1 MPLVFQ
7 EITALNAIEISLT
20 TRMLE
25 LIKVLRTD
33 EVVYQRI
40 YANTNNC
47 RRLTDQDL
55 GRTRILL
62 DSLYN
67 VGIVDREILYLLK
80 FQAVRFACK
89 LSYWKESKTQ
99 VNIDSQI
106 RNSESWIAW
115 FRAKSTTSDLR
126 YISPDARAIQ
136 SHQLDNTGPSYG

>member
-40 YANTNNC
+40 YANTNNYPK
-47 RRLTDQDL
+47 THMI
-55 GRTRILL
+55 GIWAATRILL

-67 VGIVDREILYLLK
+67 VGIVDREILYLLRISK
-80 FQAVRFACK
+80 AVRTC
-89 LSYWKESKTQ
+89 
-99 VNIDSQI
+99 V
-106 RNSESWIAW
+106 
-115 FRAKSTTSDLR
+115 
-126 YISPDARAIQ
+126 
-136 SHQLDNTGPSYG
+136 